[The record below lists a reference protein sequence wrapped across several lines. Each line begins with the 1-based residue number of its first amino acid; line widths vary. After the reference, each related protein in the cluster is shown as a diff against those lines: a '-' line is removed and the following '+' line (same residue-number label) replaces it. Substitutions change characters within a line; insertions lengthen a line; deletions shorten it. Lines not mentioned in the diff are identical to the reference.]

1 MVVGITGNYC
11 SGKNT
16 ACAIFEESG
25 YRVIDVDRVGHEALK
40 VKKDEIVRQ
49 FGEDVLTGGA
59 VDRKKL
65 GSIVFGSEQAKQE
78 LERIVHPWM
87 TREVKLRVAGD
98 GRWVVN
104 AALLVEMC
112 LWVLCDFV
120 IAVTAEEERM
130 IDRAVARDGLSR
142 DEALQRIR
150 SQIPYKEKLHFVD
163 KVIDN
168 NGDVEEFTHEVR
180 TVIANLG

>member
-40 VKKDEIVRQ
+40 
-49 FGEDVLTGGA
+49 EDVLTGGA

-65 GSIVFGSEQAKQE
+65 GSIVFCSEQAKQE